1 MALRRPFERV
11 RRLAREVLWECG
23 MNEPSKIDPFVVLAR
38 RGIRIIYGRL
48 DGPTAQIFRDGDR
61 AIIRVSDQIIQVG
74 RLRFSIAHEIGHY
87 LLGHRIPNE
96 LTADAAGPYTAQQER
111 EADVFATEF
120 LMPEE
125 LVRPFCDRTPI
136 DLGVVRAIAETF
148 RCSIVAAAVRSV
160 ELSSAPCA
168 VVYSE
173 HGIVDWAKR
182 SRTFAGRIPT
192 QLKIGPGAVASDYHA
207 RGVIDT
213 AARMVPASAWLGTG
227 RVASPVDSLVEHAVI
242 VPEPGWG
249 GVLSLLS
256 THETRA

>member
-1 MALRRPFERV
+1 MALCRPFERV
-11 RRLAREVLWECG
+11 RKLAREVLWECG
-23 MNEPSKIDPFVVLAR
+23 MDEPSKIDPFAVLAR

-48 DGPTAQIFRDGDR
+48 DGPTAQIFRHDDR

-87 LLGHRIPNE
+87 LLGHRIPSE
-96 LTADAAGPYTAQQER
+96 LPAGAAGPYTAQQER

-125 LVRPFCDRTPI
+125 LVRPFCERTPI
-136 DLGVVRAIAETF
+136 DLAAVRAIAETF
-148 RCSIVAAAVRSV
+148 RSSIVAAAVRYV

-173 HGIVDWAKR
+173 AGFVEWAKR
-182 SRTFAGRIPT
+182 SRTFAGRIPA
-192 QLKIGPGAVASDYHA
+192 QLKIGPGALAFDYHA
-207 RGVIDT
+207 RGLLD
-213 AARMVPASAWLGTG
+213 AEARVVQPSAWLGT
-227 RVASPVDSLVEHAVI
+227 SPPLSISALVEHAAL

-256 THETRA
+256 MHQARA

>member
-1 MALRRPFERV
+1 MRRPFDRV

-23 MNEPSKIDPFVVLAR
+23 MDEPKKIDPFVVLAR

-48 DGPTAQIFRDGDR
+48 DGPTAQIFRHGDR

-87 LLGHRIPNE
+87 LLGHQIPND
-96 LTADAAGPYTAQQER
+96 LTAGAAGPYTKQQER

-125 LVRPFCDRTPI
+125 LVRPYCESPSI
-136 DLGVVRAIAETF
+136 DLAAVRAIAETF
-148 RCSIVAAAVRSV
+148 RCSIVAAAVRQV
-160 ELSSAPCA
+160 ELSSAQCA

-173 HGIVDWAKR
+173 RGVVDWAKQ
-182 SRTFAGRIPT
+182 SRTFADRIPA
-192 QLKIGPGAVASDYHA
+192 QLKIGPGAIASDCHTC
-207 RGVIDT
+207 GVLDT
-213 AARMVPASAWLGTG
+213 AARVVPASAWLGSALTHSID
-227 RVASPVDSLVEHAVI
+227 ALVEHAAL

-256 THETRA
+256 RREARA